1 MSDHSIAI
9 EVQMDAESVVTG
21 LQEMNETLQNLPGD
35 VQINLEGEDNLT
47 PILDSINSS
56 LDELPEELQ
65 VHLSAENELT
75 DVLTDILI
83 QLDHIPDDINIHLT
97 AEEDGVIDVLEKI
110 NQKLDEVEE
119 AHLKI
124 TTDDDATKTL
134 DTVLE
139 KLNELPDEVTIK
151 VGVDDNATTIIESII
166 KSIHEIPNDI
176 TTTVHAEVEGM
187 DDIKDLNH
195 VLDDLEREY
204 STTVEV
210 SVEGAEGV
218 DELKHS
224 IKEADGQ
231 EVNVEVNT
239 EGIEEAEDRL
249 SGITSAVSDL
259 ESQVMGLLGAYM
271 SYQGITS
278 ALNYGKL
285 IDQTAVLTNATR
297 GQRKELEKTIEANY
311 NYSLGMKGGAEIM
324 YTLASYTRDYTLTVG
339 YYKAALTAVARSG
352 EDAST
357 VTLTLARVF
366 RDFNI
371 TVAESEGLTHKLLE
385 LWRRSGFSSFTEF
398 LGMVDRAGYYL
409 DQAGV
414 SADTTAKIIA
424 AIGPR
429 GTRAIRQLGRE
440 LGNIGREWKEGSD
453 VVEEYGKK
461 LEKLGISVRD
471 SSGNLKSFNEV
482 LEEFL
487 TYLSTIPDD
496 TERARVATEVFGE
509 KAGPALAEVADKW
522 DELGDVTEENAKKTN
537 KALGKSAAAH
547 RDFLTE
553 IKGDLDKFIDD
564 INTFLEGAG
573 YIGQILFFVIGKDIY
588 DLVKKALKIV
598 STKIWDVLKDSLKN
612 VSRGRLTGFAE
623 SVKDALKNA
632 LDDAITRL
640 KTDDF
645 VQKFLNKMED
655 SLRGVARK
663 LWDRLKNLLRD
674 EGGRAFD
681 RLDVDGV
688 ITRLG
693 TKLDDA
699 ASRLD
704 VDGVITRLGTKLDD
718 AASSILPRFGTS
730 IGRTLVKAVGEGVGV
745 ALQTADILYN
755 FKEYL
760 RDILEDP
767 FKFVSPVA
775 EYSYPE
781 WLRRIFSPETIFKAI
796 MGPEEWEKAKNILL
810 ENARVYI
817 QEPFRREVEN
827 FFKDPARYLKEGF
840 SQMWSDFKAWV
851 YSHIPSFEW
860 PSLPSIKVPDIVGI
874 MRSKWE
880 EFKVWVYSHIPSFEW
895 PSLPPIKVPDI
906 VGGIRSKWEQFKA
919 WVYSHIPSFEWPSL
933 PPIKAPDIVGGIR
946 SKWEQF
952 KAWVRSA
959 FKSFRWPSL
968 PLPNFS
974 GIASKFREWGAS
986 FIRNLT
992 QGILSQIP
1000 GLQKALAI
1008 IRKYLPRS
1016 PPREGPLK
1024 DLTDEVMYGYGY
1036 SLGGS
1041 FNAGLKDS
1049 SGLLFGGF
1057 TLPSRLEGTPPAE
1070 STPQMTVK
1078 NEVRIENINGVE
1090 DKETA
1095 REVGRTIGES
1105 ILETVNNG
1113 LQTQMYLKGGT
1124 SLMRRI

>member
-1 MSDHSIAI
+1 M
-9 EVQMDAESVVTG
+9 
-21 LQEMNETLQNLPGD
+21 
-35 VQINLEGEDNLT
+35 
-47 PILDSINSS
+47 
-56 LDELPEELQ
+56 
-65 VHLSAENELT
+65 
-75 DVLTDILI
+75 
-83 QLDHIPDDINIHLT
+83 
-97 AEEDGVIDVLEKI
+97 
-110 NQKLDEVEE
+110 
-119 AHLKI
+119 
-124 TTDDDATKTL
+124 
-134 DTVLE
+134 VLE

-195 VLDDLEREY
+195 VMDDLEREY

-249 SGITSAVSDL
+249 SSITSAVSDMK
-259 ESQVMGLLGAYM
+259 SQVIGLLGAYM

-311 NYSLGMKGGAEIM
+311 NYTLGMKGGAEIM
-324 YTLASYTRDYTLTVG
+324 YTLASYTRDYTLTIG

-398 LGMVDRAGYYL
+398 LGMVDRTGYYL

-424 AIGPR
+424 SLGPR
-429 GTRAIRQLGRE
+429 GTRVIRQLGRE

-496 TERARVATEVFGE
+496 AERARVATEIFGE

-522 DELGDVTEENAKKTN
+522 DELGDVSEENAKKTN
-537 KALGKSAAAH
+537 KALGESAAAH
-547 RDFLTE
+547 RDILTE
-553 IKGDLDKFIDD
+553 IKGNLDKFIDD
-564 INTFLEGAG
+564 INTFLEGTG
-573 YIGQILFFVIGKDIY
+573 YVGQMVASILFFSIVKDIY

-598 STKIWDVLKDSLKN
+598 IKKIWDVLKDSLKN
-612 VSRGRLTGFAE
+612 VSRERLTGFAE

-655 SLRGVARK
+655 SLREVARK

-693 TKLDDA
+693 TN
-699 ASRLD
+699 
-704 VDGVITRLGTKLDD
+704 LDD

-860 PSLPSIKVPDIVGI
+860 PSLPPIKVPDIVGV

-895 PSLPPIKVPDI
+895 PSLPSIKVPDI

-919 WVYSHIPSFEWPSL
+919 WVYSRIPSFKWPSL
-933 PPIKAPDIVGGIR
+933 PSIKVPDIVGGIR

-959 FKSFRWPSL
+959 FKSFRWPNLPNIKLPDFAGLMKSAWSKFKSAVSSSFKSFKWPSL

-974 GIASKFREWGAS
+974 GIASKFREWGSS
-986 FIRNLT
+986 FISNLAAGIRSAIPNLNRVLSIIRRLLPSSPPKEGPLST
-992 QGILSQIP
+992 LTYEIMHEYGYLLGTHFNRGLSATIPGTVESLGKPSLVIPSDVTAGRGSSMLMGGLNLQINTNVSVDKIESEVDVDDMARRITDKVKENMCDELNRQGILP
-1000 GLQKALAI
+1000 
-1008 IRKYLPRS
+1008 YL
-1016 PPREGPLK
+1016 
-1024 DLTDEVMYGYGY
+1024 YGRGY
-1036 SLGGS
+1036 
-1041 FNAGLKDS
+1041 
-1049 SGLLFGGF
+1049 
-1057 TLPSRLEGTPPAE
+1057 
-1070 STPQMTVK
+1070 
-1078 NEVRIENINGVE
+1078 VRGV
-1090 DKETA
+1090 
-1095 REVGRTIGES
+1095 R
-1105 ILETVNNG
+1105 
-1113 LQTQMYLKGGT
+1113 
-1124 SLMRRI
+1124 

>member
-35 VQINLEGEDNLT
+35 VQINLEGGDNLT

-187 DDIKDLNH
+187 DDIKDFNH

-297 GQRKELEKTIEANY
+297 EQRKELEKTIEANY
-311 NYSLGMKGGAEIM
+311 NYTLGMKGGATIM
-324 YTLASYTRDYTLTVG
+324 YTLASYTRDYTLTIG

-424 AIGPR
+424 SLGPR
-429 GTRAIRQLGRE
+429 GTRVIRQLGRE

-461 LEKLGISVRD
+461 LEKVGISVRD

-496 TERARVATEVFGE
+496 AERARVATEIFGE

-522 DELGDVTEENAKKTN
+522 DELGDVSEENAKRTN
-537 KALGKSAAAH
+537 KALGESAAAH
-547 RDFLTE
+547 RDILTE
-553 IKGDLDKFIDD
+553 IKGNLDKFIDD

-573 YIGQILFFVIGKDIY
+573 YVGQILFFVIGKDIY

-598 STKIWDVLKDSLKN
+598 STKIWDVLEDSLKN
-612 VSRGRLTGFAE
+612 VSRGRGRLTGFAE

-693 TKLDDA
+693 TN
-699 ASRLD
+699 
-704 VDGVITRLGTKLDD
+704 LDD

-796 MGPEEWEKAKNILL
+796 MGPEEWEKAKNTLL

-851 YSHIPSFEW
+851 YSHIPSF
-860 PSLPSIKVPDIVGI
+860 K
-874 MRSKWE
+874 
-880 EFKVWVYSHIPSFEW
+880 W
-895 PSLPPIKVPDI
+895 PSLPPIKV
-906 VGGIRSKWEQFKA
+906 
-919 WVYSHIPSFEWPSL
+919 
-933 PPIKAPDIVGGIR
+933 PDIVGGIR

-959 FKSFRWPSL
+959 FKSFRWPNLPNIKLPDFAGLMKSAWSKFKSAVSSSFKSFKWPRL

-974 GIASKFREWGAS
+974 GIASSFRAWGAR
-986 FIRNLT
+986 FIHNLAEGIRSALPNLNNILAKIRRLLPSSPPKEGPLST
-992 QGILSQIP
+992 LTYDAMREYGFLLGRHFNEGLAATIPNTISSLGQPNFLPPSYLTTGTPTSQNINIEINTNVSIDRVEDDVDVEAMTRKITNKVKENMCDELNRQGILP
-1000 GLQKALAI
+1000 
-1008 IRKYLPRS
+1008 YL
-1016 PPREGPLK
+1016 
-1024 DLTDEVMYGYGY
+1024 YGRGY
-1036 SLGGS
+1036 
-1041 FNAGLKDS
+1041 
-1049 SGLLFGGF
+1049 
-1057 TLPSRLEGTPPAE
+1057 
-1070 STPQMTVK
+1070 
-1078 NEVRIENINGVE
+1078 VRGV
-1090 DKETA
+1090 
-1095 REVGRTIGES
+1095 R
-1105 ILETVNNG
+1105 
-1113 LQTQMYLKGGT
+1113 
-1124 SLMRRI
+1124 